1 MSCRVCREGFS
12 PMFVFAV
19 RIADLHHPFAGVRL
33 SGAKY
38 EDTPSCGSLAKLSRR
53 LERDRSTLLKPIR
66 SLRALLQGE
75 MSKLSAAPS

>member
-1 MSCRVCREGFS
+1 MSCCICREGLS

-19 RIADLHHPFAGVRL
+19 RIADPHHPFAGVRL

-38 EDTPSCGSLAKLSRR
+38 EDTPSCGSLDKLSCH

-66 SLRALLQGE
+66 ALRALLQGE